1 MNRKRLVAIIAL
13 LAFPALVAS
22 CSESV
27 KDDGTANGDG
37 DKSESTAD
45 DSGSTE
51 PDTVTTRGIS
61 DDSIKV
67 GGIQYGLYFAD
78 AAKGVEARIKLA
90 NDAGGVHGRTIEFVG
105 AKEDDNDPTKDQDLV
120 RSLVEQDEVFAL
132 LPVMSGG
139 FGAGDYVE
147 QNNIPMFGY
156 GINPAF
162 CEIPSSFGITGCV
175 TNPSLEVG
183 SNALGTA
190 LVDYFDG
197 DTDKSI
203 AFLAEDNDA
212 GRGGLVLL
220 EASVADKGFDVV
232 YAKPSLPAPPE
243 QAGDVSPFVA
253 DLLKSD
259 DGDAPDMIYL
269 QATLSGTKIADA
281 LQQGGYKGMIITPSY
296 SPMLLGMPGYDD
308 IYINTQFGM
317 DPTIPANVEMM
328 KAVNS
333 LYPDQEISL
342 ALIAGYYS
350 ADMFLKALD
359 ATGKDLSV
367 ESFLKTLNDGF
378 TYEAEG
384 VVGESNWPENHDSPV
399 PCSVMTMVEN
409 DAFQA
414 IQSLTCGNNIEIG

>member
-1 MNRKRLVAIIAL
+1 MKKRKRLLAATAL
-13 LAFPALVAS
+13 LAFPALLAS

-27 KDDGTANGDG
+27 KDEGAANGG
-37 DKSESTAD
+37 DDEKTE
-45 DSGSTE
+45 STE
-51 PDTVTTRGIS
+51 PETVTTRGIT

-67 GGIQYGLYFAD
+67 GGIQYGVYFGD
-78 AAKGVEARIKLA
+78 AAVGVEARLKVA
-90 NDAGGVHGRTIEFVG
+90 NDAGGVHGRTIEFIG
-105 AKEDDNDPTKDQDLV
+105 AKEDDNDPVKDQDLV

-139 FGAGDYVE
+139 FGAGDYVD
-147 QNNIPMFGY
+147 QNDIPMFGY

-162 CEIPSSFGITGCV
+162 CEVRSSFGITGCV
-175 TNPSLEVG
+175 TNPSLQIG

-203 AFLAEDNDA
+203 AFIAEDNDA

-259 DGDAPDMIYL
+259 DGAAPDMVYL

-281 LQQGGYKGMIITPSY
+281 LQQGGYEGMIITPSY
-296 SPMLLGMPGYDD
+296 SPLLLGAPGYDD
-308 IYINTQFGM
+308 IFINTQFGM
-317 DPTIPANVEMM
+317 DPTIPANAEMM
-328 KAVNS
+328 KAVAAID
-333 LYPDQEISL
+333 PDQEISL

-350 ADMFLKALD
+350 ADMFIKALD
-359 ATGKDLSV
+359 ATGKDLTV
-367 ESFLKTLNDGF
+367 ENFLKTLNDGF
-378 TYEAEG
+378 AYEAEG
-384 VVGESNWPENHDSPV
+384 VVGRSTWPENHDSPV
-399 PCSVMTMVEN
+399 PCSVMTKVEDN
-409 DAFQA
+409 QFQA
-414 IQSLTCGNNIEIG
+414 IQALICGNNIEIG

>member
-1 MNRKRLVAIIAL
+1 MNRKRLMAVVAL

-27 KDDGTANGDG
+27 KDDGTANGGQQND
-37 DKSESTAD
+37 STGGE
-45 DSGSTE
+45 SGSDE
-51 PDTVTTRGIS
+51 PDTVTTRGIT
-61 DDSIKV
+61 DESIKV
-67 GGIQYGLYFAD
+67 GGIQYGVYFGD

-90 NDAGGVHGRTIEFVG
+90 NDAGGVHGRTIEFIG

-139 FGAGDYVE
+139 FGAGDYVKE
-147 QNNIPMFGY
+147 NNIPMFGY

-162 CEIPSSFGITGCV
+162 CEIQSSFGITGCV
-175 TNPSLEVG
+175 TNPSLKVG

-203 AFLAEDNDA
+203 AFIAEDNDA

-232 YAKPSLPAPPE
+232 YAKPALPAPPE

-253 DLLKSD
+253 DLLTSD
-259 DGDAPDMIYL
+259 NGKAPDVIYL

-296 SPMLLGMPGYDD
+296 SPLLLGSPGYND
-308 IYINTQFGM
+308 IFINTQFGM
-317 DPTIPANVEMM
+317 DPTIPANAEMM
-328 KAVNS
+328 KAVAAI
-333 LYPDQEISL
+333 YPDQEISL
-342 ALIAGYYS
+342 ALVAGYYS

-359 ATGKDLSV
+359 ANGKDLTV

-378 TYEAEG
+378 SYEAEG
-384 VVGESNWPENHDSPV
+384 VVGKSTWPENHDSPV
-399 PCSVMTMVEN
+399 ACSVMTKVEN
-409 DAFQA
+409 NAFQA
-414 IQSLTCGNNIEIG
+414 IQSLICGNNIEIS